1 MRDPQQEA
9 GALMAKMELEIT
21 EASPDAVVGS
31 LPVEGNNQPYGLFH
45 GGASGALAE
54 SLALIGAKLGASHP
68 DERRARVVEIKVN
81 HIRPGTHGRITG
93 EARSLFKDETIQ
105 VWEIRMRDDEGRLT
119 AFSTATLS
127 LEG

>member
-1 MRDPQQEA
+1 
-9 GALMAKMELEIT
+9 MAKMELEIM

-54 SLALIGAKLGASHP
+54 SLALIGAKLGANHGR
-68 DERRARVVEIKVN
+68 EVRARVVEIKVN

-93 EARSLFKDETIQ
+93 EARPLFKDETTQ
-105 VWEIRMRDDEGRLT
+105 VWEVRMHDDEGRLT
-119 AFSTATLS
+119 AFSTTTL
-127 LEG
+127 LLDG